1 MISNHI
7 TDFAAYI
14 ALGDSMSIDTYPAI
28 DLGLHSM
35 EPLGAAA
42 LLFRNYD
49 TIWPAYSHNDLVSRN
64 PNLQFANLCV
74 DGAITWDLLDDNA
87 LDLVQQFAND
97 KVLITLTIGGNDL
110 LTSIQLPNPDM
121 VSATS
126 EVVLRIETIAKK
138 LNSTF
143 PHAAI
148 IMNTIYDPTDNS
160 GEMPHMPSLV
170 NKLPFLRYVNTEIK
184 DIAAAHNALFADVY
198 EHFKGH
204 GIGKPDTY
212 YWPTSP
218 IEPSAKGA
226 SALRELW
233 LDTLKQ
239 AKII

>member
-1 MISNHI
+1 MLSNHI
-7 TDFAAYI
+7 TDFSAYI

-42 LLFRNYD
+42 LLFRNHD
-49 TIWPAYSHNDLVSRN
+49 NIWPAHSRNDLISRH

-74 DGAITWDLLDDNA
+74 DGATTWDLLDDNA
-87 LDLVQQFAND
+87 LDLVQQFAHD

-110 LTSIQLPNPDM
+110 LGFIRLPESDI

-126 EVVLRIETIAKK
+126 EAVQRIETITKK
-138 LNSTF
+138 LNNIF
-143 PHAAI
+143 PHATI
-148 IMNTIYDPTDNS
+148 IMNTIYDPTDTS
-160 GEMPHMPSLV
+160 GKMPHMPSLV
-170 NKLPFLRYVNTEIK
+170 DKLPFLRYINTEIK
-184 DIAAAHNALFADVY
+184 IIANAHNALFADVY
-198 EHFKGH
+198 EHFHGH

-226 SALRELW
+226 NALRELW
-233 LDTLKQ
+233 LATLKQ
-239 AKII
+239 ANII